1 MFGPIKHLMTTPSS
15 CLETATRLR
24 TALLVGYGRMV
35 GYGWLWLVMVGYG
48 WLVPVNLARL
58 VSGYHDKLNQEP
70 VTTLHLGKP

>member
-24 TALLVGYGRMV
+24 TALLVGYGT
-35 GYGWLWLVMVGYG
+35 MVGYG

-70 VTTLHLGKP
+70 VTTLHLGHWGSREWPS